1 MPEVVMKRRR
11 LLVLAGVV
19 LAAAVLVPAG
29 LELHAYR
36 QKGARGRPIDWEHF
50 ERIKEGMSRAEV
62 EALLGGPPGDYH
74 TENIFYCSF
83 GVTLDGQFERWSG
96 NEGAILI
103 RFDKQD
109 RVQRHVF
116 MGAMSLPPP
125 PLAERVRAWLRRV
138 WP

>member
-1 MPEVVMKRRR
+1 MRKR
-11 LLVLAGVV
+11 LFILAGVA
-19 LAAAVLVPAG
+19 LAAAVIVLSA
-29 LELHAYR
+29 LEVHAYR

-50 ERIKEGMSRAEV
+50 ERIKAGMSRAEV
-62 EALLGGPPGDYH
+62 EAILGGPPGDYH

-83 GVTLDGQFERWSG
+83 GVTFEGRFEWWSG

-103 RFDKQD
+103 RFDEQD

-116 MGAMSLPPP
+116 MDAMSLPPP
-125 PLAERVRAWLRRV
+125 PLAARVRAWLRRV